1 MDNFVCPKCR
11 REYALDDPVWR
22 CGCGSPLD
30 IRFHPRFPRRE
41 IRLTRPGMWRYRA
54 AIPIRRD
61 NNIISFHEGFTPLL
75 PLAFGR
81 RSALVKLDYSF
92 PTGSFKD
99 RGASVL
105 VSKIKELGIKK
116 VVIDS
121 SGNAGAAVAAYC
133 ARAGIKCE
141 VFLPAGTPLGKI
153 AQIRAYGARLRQI
166 PGTREDTAR
175 AALTAAAGTYYASHY
190 WNPFFF
196 QGTKTFAYEV
206 CEQLG
211 WQAPDSV
218 VLPCGNGTLV
228 LGADLGFRDLQSAK
242 IIRHLPRIIAVQTAR
257 CAPIYQAYR
266 GGSPFVPRIS
276 GRPTLAEGIA
286 IAEPLRAA
294 SVLRVVGET
303 GGAILAVTENEI
315 KEALRNMAERG
326 FFIEP
331 TAAATIAGLIRYL
344 KRSEKME
351 TVVSVLTG
359 HGLKSAEKIDRI
371 LHG

>member
-1 MDNFVCPKCR
+1 
-11 REYALDDPVWR
+11 
-22 CGCGSPLD
+22 
-30 IRFHPRFPRRE
+30 
-41 IRLTRPGMWRYRA
+41 MWRYRA

-61 NNIISFHEGFTPLL
+61 EDIVSFGEGFTPLL
-75 PLAFGR
+75 PLVFKRRQAFI
-81 RSALVKLDYSF
+81 KLDFSF

-105 VSKIKELGIKK
+105 VSKIKELGIPK

-133 ARAGIKCE
+133 SRAGIKCE
-141 VFLPAGTPLGKI
+141 VFVPSGTPAGKL

-175 AALTAAAGTYYASHY
+175 AVLKSAARTYYASHY

-228 LGADLGFRDLQSAK
+228 LGAYLGFRDLKSAK
-242 IIRHLPRIIAVQTAR
+242 IIRHIPRIIAVQAAR
-257 CAPIYQAYR
+257 CAPIYRAFIGR
-266 GGSPFVPRIS
+266 DRFIS
-276 GRPTLAEGIA
+276 RKPTAAEGIA

-294 SVLRVVGET
+294 SILRAVGET
-303 GGAILAVTENEI
+303 GGAVLAVTENEI
-315 KEALRNMAERG
+315 KAALRNMAERG

-331 TAAATIAGLIRYL
+331 TAAAAIAGLVRYL
-344 KRSEKME
+344 KSSEKME

-371 LHG
+371 LNG

>member
-1 MDNFVCPKCR
+1 
-11 REYALDDPVWR
+11 
-22 CGCGSPLD
+22 
-30 IRFHPRFPRRE
+30 
-41 IRLTRPGMWRYRA
+41 MWRYRA

-61 NNIISFHEGFTPLL
+61 EDIVSFGEGFTPLL
-75 PLAFGR
+75 PLVFERRQAF
-81 RSALVKLDYSF
+81 LKLDFSF

-105 VSKIKELGIKK
+105 VSKIKELGIPK

-133 ARAGIKCE
+133 SRAGIKCE
-141 VFLPAGTPLGKI
+141 VFVPSGTPAGKL
-153 AQIRAYGARLRQI
+153 AQIRAYGAKLQRI

-175 AALTAAAGTYYASHY
+175 AALKAADRTYYASHY

-211 WQAPDSV
+211 WQTPDSV

-228 LGADLGFRDLQSAK
+228 LGAYQGFRDLMSAK
-242 IIRHLPRIIAVQTAR
+242 IIQRIPRIIAVQTAR
-257 CAPIYQAYR
+257 CAPIYQAFLGR
-266 GGSPFVPRIS
+266 NRHVFR
-276 GRPTLAEGIA
+276 RPTVAEGIA
-286 IAEPLRAA
+286 IAEPLRAV
-294 SVLRVVGET
+294 SILRAVGET
-303 GGAILAVTENEI
+303 GGGVLAVTEHEI
-315 KEALRNMAERG
+315 KAALRDMGRRG

-344 KRSEKME
+344 KRMTAKEV
-351 TVVSVLTG
+351 VVSAFTG
-359 HGLKSAEKIDRI
+359 HGLKTTEM
-371 LHG
+371 G

>member
-1 MDNFVCPKCR
+1 
-11 REYALDDPVWR
+11 
-22 CGCGSPLD
+22 
-30 IRFHPRFPRRE
+30 
-41 IRLTRPGMWRYRA
+41 MWRYRA
-54 AIPIRRD
+54 AIPVRHD
-61 NNIISFHEGFTPLL
+61 KNIVSFREGFTPLL
-75 PLAFGR
+75 PLDFGR
-81 RSALVKLDYSF
+81 RNAFIKLDHYF

-105 VSKIKELGIKK
+105 VSKIKELGIAK

-133 ARAGIKCE
+133 GRAGIKCE
-141 VFLPAGTPLGKI
+141 VFVPAGTPAGKL
-153 AQIRAYGARLRQI
+153 AQIRAYGAKLRQV

-175 AALTAAAGTYYASHY
+175 TALKAAARTYYASHY

-196 QGTKTFAYEV
+196 QGTKTIAYEI
-206 CEQLG
+206 CEQMG

-228 LGADLGFRDLQSAK
+228 LGAYLGFRDLKSAK
-242 IIRHLPRIIAVQTAR
+242 IIRRMPRIIAVQAAR
-257 CAPIYQAYR
+257 CAPIYRAFLGR
-266 GGSPFVPRIS
+266 DRRLSLSPTV
-276 GRPTLAEGIA
+276 AEGIA

-294 SVLRVVGET
+294 SVLRAVGET
-303 GGAILAVTENEI
+303 GGMVLAVTENEI
-315 KEALRNMAERG
+315 KAALRNIARRG

-331 TAAATIAGLIRYL
+331 TAAATIAGLLRYL

-371 LHG
+371 IHG